1 MGKYILKRLG
11 YAILALAIIATV
23 SFFLICMKPGDPI
36 AAKVSQLPDS
46 SREVLIA
53 KYGLDQPMVSRFV
66 EYMKGLLT
74 EGNLGDS
81 IIYDGR
87 NVNTLLKSSALVSA
101 KIGLLAIAIQVVI
114 GVLLGMIQA
123 LNRGKVGDQVIRVL
137 VVLAIC
143 IPSFVFCALL
153 QYFIGFK
160 WKLTPIMGWGKAVHY
175 ILPVAAYAIPGIATY
190 CKYMR
195 TSTIGVMGED
205 YILTATAKGCSKTRL
220 VFKHIFRNA
229 ILPIVTM
236 VPVAIGNVFA
246 GSMVIERFYS
256 IPGMGQHYVKAVS
269 DSDPYMI
276 LGMAIFFAFIYIV
289 SLFFV
294 DILYGLV
301 DPRIRVTK
309 SAE

>member
-11 YAILALAIIATV
+11 YAVIALAIIASI

-36 AAKVSQLPDS
+36 AAKVAQLPES
-46 SREVLIA
+46 SRQVLVV
-53 KYGLDQPMVSRFV
+53 KYGLDQPMFSRFIG
-66 EYMKGLLT
+66 YMKGLLT

-87 NVNTLLKSSALVSA
+87 NVNVLLKTSAVVSA

-123 LNRGKVGDQVIRVL
+123 LNRAKFGDQVIRVL

-153 QYFIGFK
+153 QYFIAFK
-160 WKLTPIMGWGKAVHY
+160 WKLTPIMGWGKPVNY

-205 YILTATAKGCSKTRL
+205 YILTATAKGCSQTRL

-246 GSMVIERFYS
+246 GSMVIEKFYS

-309 SAE
+309 SAK

>member
-1 MGKYILKRLG
+1 MKKYIGKRFL
-11 YAILALAIIATV
+11 YAILSLTIIASV

-36 AAKVSQLPDS
+36 AAKVQQLPDS
-46 SREVLIA
+46 SRQVLIE
-53 KYGLDQPMVSRFV
+53 KYGLDKSVPARFV

-81 IIYDGR
+81 IVYEGR
-87 NVNTLLKSSALVSA
+87 TVNMLLKSSAIVSA
-101 KIGLLAIAIQVVI
+101 KVGLLAIAIQVVF
-114 GVLLGMIQA
+114 GVILGMLQG
-123 LNRGKVGDQVIRVL
+123 LNRGRLSDQVIRVL

-143 IPSFVFCALL
+143 IPSFVFCAVL
-153 QYFIGFK
+153 QYFVGFK
-160 WKLTPIMGWGKAVHY
+160 AGLTPIMGWGEAIHY
-175 ILPVAAYAIPGIATY
+175 VLPVAAYAIPGIATY
-190 CKYMR
+190 SKYMR
-195 TSTIGVMGED
+195 TSTVSVLNED
-205 YILTATAKGCSKTRL
+205 YIQTAIAKGCSRTQL
-220 VFKHIFRNA
+220 IFKHVIRNA
-229 ILPIVTM
+229 ILPIITM

-246 GSMVIERFYS
+246 GSMVIEKFFS

-276 LGMAIFFAFIYIV
+276 LGMAIFFALMYIV

-294 DILYGLV
+294 DILYSLV

>member
-1 MGKYILKRLG
+1 MGKFILKRFI
-11 YAILALAIIATV
+11 YAIISLAIIATV

-36 AAKVSQLPDS
+36 AAKVQQLPES
-46 SREVLIA
+46 SRKVLVE
-53 KYGLDQPMVSRFV
+53 KYGLDDPMLTRYV
-66 EYMKGLLT
+66 EYVKGLFT

-87 NVNTLLKSSALVSA
+87 TVNMLLESSALVSA
-101 KIGLLAIAIQVVI
+101 KIGLIAIVIQVVI
-114 GVLLGMIQA
+114 GVLLGMVQA
-123 LNRGKVGDQVIRVL
+123 LYREKLGDQVIRVL

-143 IPSFVFCALL
+143 IPSFVFCAIL

-160 WKLTPIMGWGKAVHY
+160 WKMTPIMGWGKPIHY
-175 ILPVAAYAIPGIATY
+175 VLPVVAYAIPGIATY

-195 TSTIGVMGED
+195 TSTISVLGED

-220 VFKHIFRNA
+220 VFKHVFRNA

-236 VPVAIGNVFA
+236 VPVAVSNVFA
-246 GSMVIERFYS
+246 GSMVIEKFFS

-276 LGMAIFFAFIYIV
+276 LGMAIFFAFTYIV
-289 SLFFV
+289 ALFFV

-301 DPRIRVTK
+301 DPRIRVAKDTR
-309 SAE
+309 

>member
-1 MGKYILKRLG
+1 MGKFILKRFI
-11 YAILALAIIATV
+11 YAVISLVIIATV

-46 SREVLIA
+46 SREVLVA
-53 KYGLDQPMVSRFV
+53 KYGLDQPMVVRYY

-87 NVNTLLKSSALVSA
+87 TVNTLLESSAVVSA
-101 KIGLLAIAIQVVI
+101 KIGLIAIVIQVVI

-123 LNRGKVGDQVIRVL
+123 LYRGKLADQIIRVL

-160 WKLTPIMGWGKAVHY
+160 WQLTPIMGWGKPIHY
-175 ILPVAAYAIPGIATY
+175 VLPVIAYSIPGIATY

-195 TSTIGVMGED
+195 TSTIGVLGED
-205 YILTATAKGCSKTRL
+205 YILTATAKGCSNTRL
-220 VFKHIFRNA
+220 IFKHVFRNA
-229 ILPIVTM
+229 ILPVVTM
-236 VPVAIGNVFA
+236 VPVAVSNIFA
-246 GSMVIERFYS
+246 GSMVIEKFFS

-269 DSDPYMI
+269 DSDPYLI
-276 LGMAIFFAFIYIV
+276 LGMAIFFAFTYIV
-289 SLFFV
+289 ALFIV
-294 DILYGLV
+294 DVLYGLV
-301 DPRIRVTK
+301 DPRIRI
-309 SAE
+309 SSSPR

>member
-1 MGKYILKRLG
+1 MGKFVLKRFC
-11 YAILALAIIATV
+11 YAVLAMAIIATL
-23 SFFLICMKPGDPI
+23 SFFIICMKPGDPI
-36 AAKVSQLPDS
+36 AAKVAQLPES
-46 SREVLIA
+46 ARELMVA
-53 KYGLDQPMVSRFV
+53 KYGLDQPIPLRYFNYV
-66 EYMKGLLT
+66 KDLLT
-74 EGNLGDS
+74 KGQLGES
-81 IIYDGR
+81 IVYDGR
-87 NVNTLLKSSALVSA
+87 NVNMLLSTAAIVSA
-101 KIGLLAIAIQVVI
+101 KIGGLALLVQVVI

-123 LNRGKVGDQVIRVL
+123 LNRGRLGDQVIRVL

-153 QYFIGFK
+153 QYFVAFK
-160 WKLTPIMGWGKAVHY
+160 WKLTPIMGWGKPIHFL
-175 ILPVAAYAIPGIATY
+175 LPVLAYAVPGIATY

-195 TSTIGVMGED
+195 TSTVSVLSED
-205 YILTATAKGCSKTRL
+205 YILTATAKGVGQGRL

-229 ILPIVTM
+229 ILPVVTM
-236 VPVAIGNVFA
+236 VPVAVGNIFGGA
-246 GSMVIERFYS
+246 MVIEKFFS

-276 LGMAIFFAFIYIV
+276 LGMTIFFAFMYII

-309 SAE
+309 GAK

>member
-1 MGKYILKRLG
+1 MGKFILKRFI
-11 YAILALAIIATV
+11 YAIISLAIIATV

-36 AAKVSQLPDS
+36 AAKVQQLPES
-46 SREVLIA
+46 SRKVLVE
-53 KYGLDQPMVSRFV
+53 KYGLDDPMLTRYV
-66 EYMKGLLT
+66 EYVKGLFT

-87 NVNTLLKSSALVSA
+87 TVNMLLESSALVSA
-101 KIGLLAIAIQVVI
+101 KIGLIAIVIQVVI
-114 GVLLGMIQA
+114 GVLLGMVQA
-123 LNRGKVGDQVIRVL
+123 LYREKLGDQVIRVL

-143 IPSFVFCALL
+143 IPSFVFCAIL
-153 QYFIGFK
+153 QYFVGFK
-160 WKLTPIMGWGKAVHY
+160 WKLTPIMGWGKPIHY
-175 ILPVAAYAIPGIATY
+175 VLPVVAYSIPGIATY

-195 TSTIGVMGED
+195 TSTISVLGED

-220 VFKHIFRNA
+220 VFKHVFRNA

-236 VPVAIGNVFA
+236 VPVAVSNVFA
-246 GSMVIERFYS
+246 GSMVIEKFFS

-276 LGMAIFFAFIYIV
+276 LGMAIFFAFTYIV
-289 SLFFV
+289 ALFFV

-301 DPRIRVTK
+301 DPRIRVAKDTR
-309 SAE
+309 